1 MRAIDAD
8 KLPVKGWKKRADM
21 LQDDYTTGA
30 ETDWALKVAIAENKM
45 LWEIISSIENAPTLT
60 PPNEWVSVEERLPD
74 SQEDVLVVAFWH
86 EHWQTMMGW
95 HSDMGKKWR
104 VITPHGEREPDGVT
118 YWMSLPAP
126 PDCRPPEGEEGS

>member
-1 MRAIDAD
+1 MTVRPIDANIAMKKIREYMEDFPNATTRLAACRAILSMLGD
-8 KLPVKGWKKRADM
+8 KN
-21 LQDDYTTGA
+21 Q
-30 ETDWALKVAIAENKM
+30 I
-45 LWEIISSIENAPTLT
+45 PTLT
-60 PPNEWVSVEERLPD
+60 PQNEWVSVEERLPD